1 MVPELGKGGVETPVE
16 SLFDFDVTGAGM
28 PPMSPLMGAEV
39 GAMPPQ
45 AIPMPMVPE
54 LGKGGVETPV
64 ESLFDFDVTGA
75 GMPPMSPLMGA
86 EVGAMP
92 PPLMETLSSV
102 NPPDLEAIEPVETFE
117 DIMRNILKNR
127 ASSQNVPTST
137 NSIGANGAMMPPMP
151 PPSKMKLESKES
163 SAVPQTLSNISNE
176 SIPFGGE
183 LLSMPPTI
191 KTEGALGAPPELS
204 FSSLEMFKDMDLFKK
219 IAMGGNAESLQ
230 NMPKPP
236 NELMPFGS
244 GMEDILIKNQSQKS
258 PELSSAISKIQS
270 SEMSATANMAVES
283 QMMMGEVNLEPLS
296 QKLSGSISNL
306 GDAINS
312 QGTTQAPTPPE
323 STQFTV
329 QAPVEQKAEPEQ
341 NTAKQGMGMPMSSE
355 SSGISE
361 AQARIIGR
369 QIANEIKSSLAKLY
383 S

>member
-1 MVPELGKGGVETPVE
+1 M
-16 SLFDFDVTGAGM
+16 
-28 PPMSPLMGAEV
+28 
-39 GAMPPQ
+39 
-45 AIPMPMVPE
+45 
-54 LGKGGVETPV
+54 
-64 ESLFDFDVTGA
+64 
-75 GMPPMSPLMGA
+75 
-86 EVGAMP
+86 
-92 PPLMETLSSV
+92 
-102 NPPDLEAIEPVETFE
+102 
-117 DIMRNILKNR
+117 
-127 ASSQNVPTST
+127 
-137 NSIGANGAMMPPMP
+137 
-151 PPSKMKLESKES
+151 
-163 SAVPQTLSNISNE
+163 
-176 SIPFGGE
+176 
-183 LLSMPPTI
+183 TI
-191 KTEGALGAPPELS
+191 
-204 FSSLEMFKDMDLFKK
+204 FKVL
-219 IAMGGNAESLQ
+219 
-230 NMPKPP
+230 
-236 NELMPFGS
+236 
-244 GMEDILIKNQSQKS
+244 EDILIKNQSQKS